1 MDFRSWSNFECI
13 WGHLGGCFNFGLFGT
28 VFGPQKV
35 LLLGKFS
42 RSTSRSWGQGHLI
55 RDKFWSKIFFF
66 GVALLWYFSQ
76 GGIDKLCIKGYNWD
90 PCYSAIGSAPRKKIF
105 YQTSTNTLI
114 LIFNCKIHGY
124 SLNICSFLK
133 ILKFSDFLGPKIAFR
148 MKLKIFPCQNSWKKR
163 PYKSIFPQKIDL
175 VWNKIF

>member
-42 RSTSRSWGQGHLI
+42 RLTSRSRGQGHLI
-55 RDKFWSKIFFF
+55 RDKFWPRKFFF

-90 PCYSAIGSAPRKKIF
+90 PCYRAIGSAPKKKIF
-105 YQTSTNTLI
+105 FQNIKKHLNFDIQLRNPWVACQYLLNFENTEI
-114 LIFNCKIHGY
+114 
-124 SLNICSFLK
+124 
-133 ILKFSDFLGPKIAFR
+133 
-148 MKLKIFPCQNSWKKR
+148 
-163 PYKSIFPQKIDL
+163 
-175 VWNKIF
+175 